1 MSEALPI
8 PDPVVSSLVPGLA
21 GADTPTALPLRRS
34 VGDDIY
40 EVLLARLISL
50 KIPPGARISID
61 KLARELGASQ
71 TPIRAALIRLEAE
84 GLLHKTHLIG
94 YSATDIP
101 SPQRFGE
108 MFQLRLLLEP
118 YAAGQAAAKL
128 SATEREDLRELLNKM
143 LAPSRDDEKLAYGKF
158 AQWDSQFH
166 RLIAMSGGGQLMVET
181 LDRLQTHMHLF
192 RVLFHS
198 SVTQEAIKEHEEL
211 LDALI
216 AGSADR
222 ARTAM
227 KRHIQLS
234 FKRIAPV
241 LEKYTDG
248 EAVRHEIVARRSA

>member
-1 MSEALPI
+1 MPQ
-8 PDPVVSSLVPGLA
+8 PDP
-21 GADTPTALPLRRS
+21 TPSFGDDDAELHLRSRRS

-84 GLLHKTHLIG
+84 GLIVKTHLVG
-94 YSATDIP
+94 YSATAIP
-101 SPQRFGE
+101 SAQRFGE
-108 MFQLRLLLEP
+108 IFQLRLLLEP
-118 YAAGQAAAKL
+118 HAAAQAATKL
-128 SATEREDLRELLNKM
+128 TADEREDLRGLVNNMFE
-143 LAPSRDDEKLAYGKF
+143 PSKDDEKLAYGKF
-158 AQWDSQFH
+158 AHWDAHFH
-166 RLIAMSGGGQLMVET
+166 RLIALSGGGQLMAET

-216 AGSADR
+216 TGHADR

-234 FKRIAPV
+234 FKRISPV
-241 LEKYTDG
+241 LEAYVDPG
-248 EAVRHEIVARRSA
+248 SLRREIAARRTE

>member
-1 MSEALPI
+1 MTSAESKLLSDAGPALV
-8 PDPVVSSLVPGLA
+8 DDDSDLQ
-21 GADTPTALPLRRS
+21 LPSRRS

-84 GLLHKTHLIG
+84 GLIVKTHLIG
-94 YSATDIP
+94 YSATAIP
-101 SPQRFGE
+101 SAQRFGE
-108 MFQLRLLLEP
+108 IFQVRLLLEP
-118 YAAGQAAAKL
+118 HAAGQAATKL
-128 SATEREDLRELLNKM
+128 SAVEREDLRNLVNTMFE
-143 LAPSRDDEKLAYGKF
+143 PSKDDEKLAYGKF
-158 AQWDSQFH
+158 AHWDARFH
-166 RLIAMSGGGQLMVET
+166 RLIVLSGGGQVMVEV
-181 LDRLQTHMHLF
+181 LDRLHTHMHLF

-216 AGSADR
+216 AGQADR
-222 ARTAM
+222 ARSAM

-234 FKRIAPV
+234 YKRIAPV
-241 LEKYTDG
+241 LEAYGDTANLRK
-248 EAVRHEIVARRSA
+248 EVAARRST

>member
-1 MSEALPI
+1 MTSGHPMPH
-8 PDPVVSSLVPGLA
+8 PDLTPAFGD
-21 GADTPTALPLRRS
+21 ADAELQLRTRRS

-84 GLLHKTHLIG
+84 GLIVKTHLVG
-94 YSATDIP
+94 YSATAIP
-101 SPQRFGE
+101 SSQRFGE
-108 MFQLRLLLEP
+108 IFQLRLLLEP
-118 YAAGQAAAKL
+118 HAAAQAAIKL
-128 SATEREDLRELLNKM
+128 SADEREDLRGLVNNMFE
-143 LAPSRDDEKLAYGKF
+143 PSKDDEKLAYGKF
-158 AQWDSQFH
+158 AHWDAQFH
-166 RLIAMSGGGQLMVET
+166 RLIAFSGGGQLMVET

-216 AGSADR
+216 TGHADR

-234 FKRIAPV
+234 FKRISPV
-241 LEKYTDG
+241 LEAYGDTGNLRK
-248 EAVRHEIVARRSA
+248 ELAARRPD

>member
-1 MSEALPI
+1 MPLTNAI
-8 PDPVVSSLVPGLA
+8 PPVGGEDPEVQLRA
-21 GADTPTALPLRRS
+21 RRS

-61 KLARELGASQ
+61 KVARELGASQ

-84 GLLHKTHLIG
+84 GLIVKTHLIG
-94 YSATDIP
+94 YSATNIP
-101 SPQRFGE
+101 TPQRFGE
-108 MFQLRLLLEP
+108 IFQLRLLLEP
-118 YAAGQAAAKL
+118 HAAGQAAAKL
-128 SATEREDLRELLNKM
+128 SADEREDLRGLVNNMFE
-143 LAPSRDDEKLAYGKF
+143 PSKDDEKLAYGKF
-158 AQWDSQFH
+158 AQWDARFH
-166 RLIAMSGGGQLMVET
+166 RLIALSGGGQLMAET

-211 LDALI
+211 LEALVT
-216 AGSADR
+216 GQGDR

-234 FKRIAPV
+234 YKRIAPV
-241 LEKYTDG
+241 LEAYKDPG
-248 EAVRHEIVARRSA
+248 PLRREIAARGSE

>member
-1 MSEALPI
+1 MPLP
-8 PDPVVSSLVPGLA
+8 DLSLSSDSD
-21 GADTPTALPLRRS
+21 GAEPQLRSRRS
-34 VGDDIY
+34 VGDEIY
-40 EVLLARLISL
+40 EVLLARLISV
-50 KIPPGARISID
+50 KIPPGASISID

-84 GLLHKTHLIG
+84 GLIVRTHLVG
-94 YSATDIP
+94 YSATAIP

-108 MFQLRLLLEP
+108 IFQMRLLLEP
-118 YAAGQAAAKL
+118 HAAAQAAARL
-128 SATEREDLRELLNKM
+128 SAEEREDLRGLIGKM
-143 LAPSRDDEKLAYGKF
+143 CEPSKDDEKLAYGKF
-158 AQWDSQFH
+158 AHWDSHFH
-166 RLIAMSGGGQLMVET
+166 RLIALSGGGQVMAET

-216 AGSADR
+216 AGRADR

-241 LEKYTDG
+241 LEAYRDTGALRK
-248 EAVRHEIVARRSA
+248 EISARASDAA

>member
-1 MSEALPI
+1 MISENPMPH
-8 PDPVVSSLVPGLA
+8 PDPTPAFGDD
-21 GADTPTALPLRRS
+21 GAEPQLPARRS

-84 GLLHKTHLIG
+84 GLIVKTHLVG

-108 MFQLRLLLEP
+108 IFQLRQLLEP
-118 YAAGQAAAKL
+118 HAAAQAATKL
-128 SATEREDLRELLNKM
+128 SAEEREDLRALVNNMFE
-143 LAPSRDDEKLAYGKF
+143 PSADDEKLAYGKF
-158 AQWDSQFH
+158 AHWDAQFH
-166 RLIAMSGGGQLMVET
+166 RLIALTGGGQLMAET

-211 LDALI
+211 FDALI

-227 KRHIQLS
+227 KRHLQLS
-234 FKRIAPV
+234 FKRISPV
-241 LEKYTDG
+241 LEAYGDTG
-248 EAVRHEIVARRSA
+248 ALRREIAARRTP

>member
-1 MSEALPI
+1 MPQ
-8 PDPVVSSLVPGLA
+8 PDP
-21 GADTPTALPLRRS
+21 TPSFGDDDAELHLRSRRS

-61 KLARELGASQ
+61 KLARELGTSQ

-84 GLLHKTHLIG
+84 GLIVKTHLVG
-94 YSATDIP
+94 YSAAAIP
-101 SPQRFGE
+101 SSQRFGE
-108 MFQLRLLLEP
+108 IFQLRLLLEP
-118 YAAGQAAAKL
+118 HAAAQAATKL
-128 SATEREDLRELLNKM
+128 TADEREDLRGLINNMFE
-143 LAPSRDDEKLAYGKF
+143 PSKDDEKLAYGKF
-158 AQWDSQFH
+158 AHWDARFH
-166 RLIAMSGGGQLMVET
+166 RLIALSGGGQLMAET

-216 AGSADR
+216 TGHADR

-234 FKRIAPV
+234 FKRISPV
-241 LEKYTDG
+241 LDTYVDAG
-248 EAVRHEIVARRSA
+248 SLRREIAARRAE

>member
-1 MSEALPI
+1 MPSLKTMPHPDLQPPFGDDQTTLSLP
-8 PDPVVSSLVPGLA
+8 S
-21 GADTPTALPLRRS
+21 RRS

-84 GLLHKTHLIG
+84 GLIDKTHLIG
-94 YSATDIP
+94 YRATAIP
-101 SPQRFGE
+101 SAQRFGE

-118 YAAGQAAAKL
+118 HAAGQAAIRL
-128 SATEREDLRELLNKM
+128 SADEREDLRSLVNNMVE
-143 LAPSRDDEKLAYGKF
+143 PSKDDEKLAYGKF
-158 AQWDSQFH
+158 AHWDSHFH
-166 RLIAMSGGGQLMVET
+166 RLIAMSGGGQVMVET

-216 AGSADR
+216 TGNADR
-222 ARTAM
+222 ARSAM

-234 FKRIAPV
+234 FKRISPV
-241 LEKYTDG
+241 LEKYVDAGALRG
-248 EAVRHEIVARRSA
+248 EIAARRPE

>member
-1 MSEALPI
+1 MIPTSKDPGTGPVEAAQ
-8 PDPVVSSLVPGLA
+8 DAELA
-21 GADTPTALPLRRS
+21 LRNRRS

-84 GLLHKTHLIG
+84 GLIVKTHLVG
-94 YSATDIP
+94 YSATALP
-101 SPQRFGE
+101 SAQRFGE
-108 MFQLRLLLEP
+108 IFQMRLLLEP
-118 YAAGQAAAKL
+118 HAAAQAAIRL
-128 SATEREDLRELLNKM
+128 TSDERENLRRLVNHMVE
-143 LAPSRDDEKLAYGKF
+143 PSKDDEKLAYGKF
-158 AQWDSQFH
+158 AQWDAQFH
-166 RLIAMSGGGQLMVET
+166 RLIALSGSGQLMAET

-198 SVTQEAIKEHEEL
+198 SVTQQAVKEHEEL

-216 AGSADR
+216 TGNADR
-222 ARTAM
+222 AKTAM

-234 FKRIAPV
+234 YKRIAPV
-241 LEKYTDG
+241 LEAAGTAGAHSELVKRAASRG
-248 EAVRHEIVARRSA
+248 AA